1 MSTNETRTGAD
12 RIFAVAVALRRSFDD
27 SFAAPA
33 TPKTESHEGMLAI
46 RVGADPYALLLSDIM
61 GLYSD
66 VRIIAV
72 PSRMPQFKGIVG
84 LRGIMAPVYDL
95 AALMHYPPA
104 ASTRWMV
111 LAGGARPVGFAFE
124 GFEAHLR
131 VPAASAEN
139 GGDAGTGGGE
149 SGATRRYT
157 RGSVR
162 AAGALRAI
170 IRMDAVMKLV
180 EENIK

>member
-1 MSTNETRTGAD
+1 MSTSEPRIDAE
-12 RIFAVAVALRRSFDD
+12 RIFAVAAALRRSFDD

-33 TPKTESHEGMLAI
+33 TSTNESQESMLAI
-46 RVGADPYALLLSDIM
+46 RIGADPYALLLSEIM

-72 PSRMPQFKGIVG
+72 PSRVPQFKGIVG
-84 LRGIMAPVYDL
+84 LRGMMAPVYDL

-104 ASTRWMV
+104 PSTRWMV
-111 LAGGARPVGFAFE
+111 LAGGTRPVGFAFE
-124 GFEAHLR
+124 NFEAHLR
-131 VPAASAEN
+131 VPAASVQN
-139 GGDAGTGGGE
+139 GGGGGDAG
-149 SGATRRYT
+149 SAIRQYT

-180 EENIK
+180 EENIT

>member
-1 MSTNETRTGAD
+1 
-12 RIFAVAVALRRSFDD
+12 
-27 SFAAPA
+27 
-33 TPKTESHEGMLAI
+33 MLAI
-46 RVGADPYALLLSDIM
+46 RVGADPYALLLSEIM

-72 PSRMPQFKGIVG
+72 PSRVPQFKGIVG
-84 LRGIMAPVYDL
+84 LRGTMTPVYDL

-104 ASTRWMV
+104 ASARWMV

-124 GFEAHLR
+124 SFEAHLQ
-131 VPAASAEN
+131 VSAASAQN
-139 GGDAGTGGGE
+139 GGDAGGE
-149 SGATRRYT
+149 GGATRQCT

-170 IRMDAVMKLV
+170 IRMDAVMKLMG
-180 EENIK
+180 ENIT

>member
-1 MSTNETRTGAD
+1 MSTSEPRAD
-12 RIFAVAVALRRSFDD
+12 AERIFAVAAALRRSFDD
-27 SFAAPA
+27 SFAAHA
-33 TPKTESHEGMLAI
+33 IPKTESQEGMLAI
-46 RVGADPYALLLSDIM
+46 RIGADPYALLLSDIM

-66 VRIIAV
+66 VRITAV

-84 LRGIMAPVYDL
+84 LRGMMAPVYDL

-104 ASTRWMV
+104 PSTRWMV

-124 GFEAHLR
+124 SFEAHLR
-131 VPAASAEN
+131 VPAASAQN
-139 GGDAGTGGGE
+139 GGDAGAGGG
-149 SGATRRYT
+149 SAGRYT

-170 IRMDAVMKLV
+170 IRMDSVMKLV
-180 EENIK
+180 EENIT

>member
-1 MSTNETRTGAD
+1 MSTREPRAD
-12 RIFAVAVALRRSFDD
+12 AERIFGVAAALRRSFDD
-27 SFAAPA
+27 GFAAPA
-33 TPKTESHEGMLAI
+33 ISNSESQEGMLAI
-46 RVGADPYALLLSDIM
+46 RVGADPYALLLSEIM

-72 PSRMPQFKGIVG
+72 PSSAPQFKGIVG
-84 LRGIMAPVYDL
+84 LRGMMAPVYDL

-139 GGDAGTGGGE
+139 GGDAGGVG
-149 SGATRRYT
+149 GATRQYT

-180 EENIK
+180 EENIT

>member
-1 MSTNETRTGAD
+1 MSTREPRTDAD
-12 RIFAVAVALRRSFDD
+12 RMLAAGAALRRAFDD
-27 SFAAPA
+27 SFAAPE
-33 TPKTESHEGMLAI
+33 TSMSENQEGMLAI

-66 VRIIAV
+66 VRVIAV
-72 PSRMPQFKGIVG
+72 PSPVPQFKGIVG
-84 LRGIMAPVYDL
+84 LRGMIAPVYDL

-124 GFEAHLR
+124 SFEAHLR
-131 VPAASAEN
+131 VPAASGQN
-139 GGDAGTGGGE
+139 GGDAGGG
-149 SGATRRYT
+149 SGATRQYT

-170 IRMDAVMKLV
+170 IRMDAVMKQIG
-180 EENIK
+180 ENIT

>member
-1 MSTNETRTGAD
+1 MSTSEPRTDAD
-12 RIFAVAVALRRSFDD
+12 RIFAVAAALRRSFDD

-33 TPKTESHEGMLAI
+33 TSMSESQEGMLAI

-61 GLYSD
+61 GLYSNL
-66 VRIIAV
+66 RIIAV
-72 PSRMPQFKGIVG
+72 PSRMPQFKGIAG
-84 LRGIMAPVYDL
+84 LRGTITPVYDL

-104 ASTRWMV
+104 ASARWMV

-124 GFEAHLR
+124 SFEAHLR
-131 VPAASAEN
+131 VPAVSAQN
-139 GGDAGTGGGE
+139 DGDAGGAGG
-149 SGATRRYT
+149 AARQYT

-170 IRMDAVMKLV
+170 IRMDAVMKLMG
-180 EENIK
+180 ENIT

>member
-12 RIFAVAVALRRSFDD
+12 RIFAVAAALRRSFDD

-33 TPKTESHEGMLAI
+33 TPMTESREGMLAI
-46 RVGADPYALLLSDIM
+46 RVGADPYALLLSEIM

-84 LRGIMAPVYDL
+84 LRGMMAPVYDL
-95 AALMHYPPA
+95 AALMHYPLA

-124 GFEAHLR
+124 GFEAHLQ
-131 VPAASAEN
+131 VPAVSAEN
-139 GGDAGTGGGE
+139 GGDAGGE

-180 EENIK
+180 EENIT

>member
-1 MSTNETRTGAD
+1 MSASEPQTDAD
-12 RIFAVAVALRRSFDD
+12 RMFAVAAALRRSFDD

-33 TPKTESHEGMLAI
+33 IPMNESQEGMLAI

-66 VRIIAV
+66 VRVIAV
-72 PSRMPQFKGIVG
+72 PSRVPQFKGIVG
-84 LRGIMAPVYDL
+84 LRGMMAPVYDL

-131 VPAASAEN
+131 VPAAATEN
-139 GGDAGTGGGE
+139 GGDAGGEGG
-149 SGATRRYT
+149 AARQYT

-162 AAGALRAI
+162 AAGALRPI
-170 IRMDAVMKLV
+170 IRMDAVMKLMG
-180 EENIK
+180 ENIT

>member
-1 MSTNETRTGAD
+1 MSTSETRTGAD
-12 RIFAVAVALRRSFDD
+12 RIHAVAAALRRSFDEG
-27 SFAAPA
+27 FAAPA
-33 TPKTESHEGMLAI
+33 ISMNENQEGMLAI

-72 PSRMPQFKGIVG
+72 PSRVPQFKGIVG
-84 LRGIMAPVYDL
+84 LRGIMVPVYDL

-104 ASTRWMV
+104 PSTRWMV

-124 GFEAHLR
+124 SFEAHLR
-131 VPAASAEN
+131 VPAASAQN
-139 GGDAGTGGGE
+139 GGDAGGGD
-149 SGATRRYT
+149 GATRQYT

-162 AAGALRAI
+162 AAGVLRAI
-170 IRMDAVMKLV
+170 IRMDAVMKLMG
-180 EENIK
+180 ENTT

>member
-1 MSTNETRTGAD
+1 MSTSEPRVD
-12 RIFAVAVALRRSFDD
+12 DERIFAVAAALRRSFDD

-33 TPKTESHEGMLAI
+33 NSMTESQEGMLAI

-84 LRGIMAPVYDL
+84 LRGMMAPVYDL

-131 VPAASAEN
+131 VPAASAQN
-139 GGDAGTGGGE
+139 GGDAGAGGGAA
-149 SGATRRYT
+149 GRHT

-180 EENIK
+180 EENIT

>member
-1 MSTNETRTGAD
+1 MSTSEPRIDAE
-12 RIFAVAVALRRSFDD
+12 RIFAVAAALRRSFDD

-33 TPKTESHEGMLAI
+33 TSTNESQESMLAI
-46 RVGADPYALLLSDIM
+46 RVGADPYALLLSEIM
-61 GLYSD
+61 GLHSD

-72 PSRMPQFKGIVG
+72 PSRVPQFKGIVG
-84 LRGIMAPVYDL
+84 LRGMMAPVYDL

-104 ASTRWMV
+104 PSTRWMV

-124 GFEAHLR
+124 SFEAHLR
-131 VPAASAEN
+131 VPAASVQN
-139 GGDAGTGGGE
+139 GGGGDAG
-149 SGATRRYT
+149 GAIRQYT

-180 EENIK
+180 EENIT

>member
-1 MSTNETRTGAD
+1 MSTREPRTDAD
-12 RIFAVAVALRRSFDD
+12 RMLAVAAALRRSFDD
-27 SFAAPA
+27 SFAAPE
-33 TPKTESHEGMLAI
+33 TSMIESQEGMLAI
-46 RVGADPYALLLSDIM
+46 RVGADPYALLLSEIM

-66 VRIIAV
+66 VRVIAV
-72 PSRMPQFKGIVG
+72 PSPVPQFKGIVG
-84 LRGIMAPVYDL
+84 LRGMMAPVYDL

-124 GFEAHLR
+124 SFEAHLR
-131 VPAASAEN
+131 VPAASAQN
-139 GGDAGTGGGE
+139 GGDAGGG

-157 RGSVR
+157 RGSVH

-170 IRMDAVMKLV
+170 IRMDAMMKLIG
-180 EENIK
+180 ENIT

>member
-1 MSTNETRTGAD
+1 MSTSETRTDGD
-12 RIFAVAVALRRSFDD
+12 RIHAVAAALRRSFDD
-27 SFAAPA
+27 GFAAPA
-33 TPKTESHEGMLAI
+33 ISMNESQEGMLAI

-72 PSRMPQFKGIVG
+72 PSRVPQFKGIVG
-84 LRGIMAPVYDL
+84 LRGMMAPVYDL

-104 ASTRWMV
+104 PSTRWMV

-124 GFEAHLR
+124 SFEAHLR
-131 VPAASAEN
+131 VPAASAQN
-139 GGDAGTGGGE
+139 GADVREEG
-149 SGATRRYT
+149 GATRQYT

-170 IRMDAVMKLV
+170 IRMDAVMKLMG
-180 EENIK
+180 ENTT

>member
-1 MSTNETRTGAD
+1 MRTREPGTDAD
-12 RIFAVAVALRRSFDD
+12 RTLAAGAALRRSFDD
-27 SFAAPA
+27 SFAAPE
-33 TPKTESHEGMLAI
+33 TSMTESQEGMLAI
-46 RVGADPYALLLSDIM
+46 RVGADPYALLLSEIM

-66 VRIIAV
+66 VRVTAV
-72 PSRMPQFKGIVG
+72 PSPVPQFKGIVG
-84 LRGIMAPVYDL
+84 LRGMIAPVYDL

-124 GFEAHLR
+124 SFEAHLR
-131 VPAASAEN
+131 VSAASVQS
-139 GGDAGTGGGE
+139 GGDAGGGG
-149 SGATRRYT
+149 GATRQYT

-170 IRMDAVMKLV
+170 IRMDAVMKLMGK
-180 EENIK
+180 NIT

>member
-1 MSTNETRTGAD
+1 MSTREPRTDAD
-12 RIFAVAVALRRSFDD
+12 RMLAVAAALRRSFDD
-27 SFAAPA
+27 SFAAPE
-33 TPKTESHEGMLAI
+33 TSMIESQEGMLAI
-46 RVGADPYALLLSDIM
+46 RVGADPYALLLSEIM

-66 VRIIAV
+66 VRVIAV
-72 PSRMPQFKGIVG
+72 PSPVPQFKGIVG
-84 LRGIMAPVYDL
+84 LRGMIAPVYDL

-124 GFEAHLR
+124 SFEAHLR
-131 VPAASAEN
+131 VPAASAQN
-139 GGDAGTGGGE
+139 GGDAGGG

-162 AAGALRAI
+162 AAGVLRAI
-170 IRMDAVMKLV
+170 IRMDAVMKLMG
-180 EENIK
+180 ENTT

>member
-1 MSTNETRTGAD
+1 MSTREPRTDAD
-12 RIFAVAVALRRSFDD
+12 RMLAVAATLRRSFDD
-27 SFAAPA
+27 SFAAPETA
-33 TPKTESHEGMLAI
+33 MNESQEGMLAI
-46 RVGADPYALLLSDIM
+46 RVGADPYALLLSEIM

-66 VRIIAV
+66 VRVIAV
-72 PSRMPQFKGIVG
+72 PSPVPQFKGIVG
-84 LRGIMAPVYDL
+84 LRGMIAPVYDL

-124 GFEAHLR
+124 RFEAHLR
-131 VPAASAEN
+131 VSAASAQN
-139 GGDAGTGGGE
+139 GGDAGGE
-149 SGATRRYT
+149 GGATRQYT

-170 IRMDAVMKLV
+170 IRMDAVMKQIG
-180 EENIK
+180 ENIT

>member
-1 MSTNETRTGAD
+1 MSTNETRAGAD
-12 RIFAVAVALRRSFDD
+12 RILAVAAALRRSFDD

-33 TPKTESHEGMLAI
+33 TPMTESREGMLAI

-84 LRGIMAPVYDL
+84 LRGTMAPVYDL
-95 AALMHYPPA
+95 AALMRYPPA
-104 ASTRWMV
+104 ASTRWMI
-111 LAGGARPVGFAFE
+111 LAGGTRPVGFAFE
-124 GFEAHLR
+124 GFEAHLQ
-131 VPAASAEN
+131 VPAASAQN
-139 GGDAGTGGGE
+139 GGDAGGAG
-149 SGATRRYT
+149 GATRQYT

-170 IRMDAVMKLV
+170 IRMDAVMKLIG
-180 EENIK
+180 ENIT